1 MPKGFTSFHRHAG
14 RPGEGPGPES
24 LARSAVSFAA
34 PGGEF
39 TEGAP
44 ISFSNDE
51 SAARHYLNEILAQ
64 PGVVTRDAHEAM
76 FSLSAPERP
85 ENVPDLQ
92 LRSVQ
97 QQALTGTRLVRFQQ
111 TQSSIPIFGSNVIV
125 ELDENRNFVG
135 SSGDVANIKG
145 VSPLAKLSPTQALRR
160 IVKFAGAK
168 PSAVKSVTAPDLTFF
183 HHDET
188 DTWHLAYF
196 CQKVPVAPPG
206 EPDEEG
212 LREIA
217 RQGHGFGLS
226 PRLTRPEF
234 DYLVDAHDG
243 SVLYYYSANPLLDV
257 PTQLHGQDENGTD
270 QTFFGR
276 VVTSTF
282 TLDDPLRG
290 VRTFDLKF
298 SDIEH
303 AVFPGGP
310 VSNTNA
316 DFAATNTA
324 AVSAHVNA
332 TRVLDFYKGELKRD
346 SIDDKG
352 MDLVSAV
359 NVTSPAAQQPPE
371 WFNACWWNGR
381 MWYGQVRDSTGKF
394 HSFSRFLDVIAH
406 ELTHGVTERT
416 ASLVY
421 RGQSGALNESFSD
434 IFGVIIRNWYEAGPN
449 GSVADWNWEI
459 GSGLGKNGLPLRDM
473 KNPARC
479 GYPDHMSKYRNLPE
493 TWQGDWG
500 GVHINSN
507 IHNKAACNILTAEDE
522 VGNSVFEPRE
532 VAILYYL
539 TLTRLDKLADFA
551 KTLQVLVDVAST
563 FYAGNPALRDK
574 KIAAIK
580 TAYAAAGIQ

>member
-14 RPGEGPGPES
+14 QPGEGPGPEN
-24 LARSAVSFAA
+24 LAPPALSFAP
-34 PGGEF
+34 PGAESAEEVPVG
-39 TEGAP
+39 
-44 ISFSNDE
+44 FSNDE
-51 SAARHYLNEILAQ
+51 SAARHYLNDIFSQ
-64 PGVVTRDAHEAM
+64 PGVEPGDALEAM
-76 FSLSAPERP
+76 FGLSAPERP

-97 QQALTGTRLVRFQQ
+97 EQALTQTRLVRFQQ

-125 ELDENRNFVG
+125 ELDLDRNFVG
-135 SSGDVANIKG
+135 SAGDVANIKG
-145 VSPLAKLSPTQALRR
+145 VSPLARLSPAQALRR
-160 IVKFAGAK
+160 VAKFAGAK
-168 PSAVKSVTAPDLTFF
+168 PGAVKGVAAPDLTFF
-183 HHDET
+183 HQDET

-206 EPDEEG
+206 APDEEG

-226 PRLTRPEF
+226 PRLTHPEF

-243 SVLYYYSANPLLDV
+243 AILYYYSANPLLDV
-257 PTQLHGQDENGTD
+257 PTRLRGKDENDVD
-270 QTFFGR
+270 QAFLGR
-276 VVTSTF
+276 QTTGAF
-282 TLDDPLRG
+282 ALDDPLRG
-290 VRTFDLKF
+290 VRTYDLNF
-298 SDIEH
+298 GDIEH
-303 AVFPGGP
+303 AAFPTTP
-310 VSNTNA
+310 VSNSSA
-316 DFAATNTA
+316 DLAAASTA

-332 TRVLDFYKGELKRD
+332 ARVLDFYKGELKRD

-352 MDLVSAV
+352 MDLISAV
-359 NVTSPAAQQPPE
+359 NVTSPAAQTPPD

-381 MWYGQVRDSTGKF
+381 MWYGQVRDSAGKF

-406 ELTHGVTERT
+406 ELTHGVTECT

-421 RGQSGALNESFSD
+421 RSQPGALNESFSD
-434 IFGVIIRNWYEAGPN
+434 IFGVIIRNWYETGPN
-449 GSVADWNWEI
+449 SSVSNWNWEI

-473 KNPARC
+473 KDPARC
-479 GYPDHMSKYRNLPE
+479 GYPDHMSKYRKLPE

-500 GVHINSN
+500 GVHVNSN
-507 IHNKAACNILTAEDE
+507 IHNRAAYNVLTAGDDS
-522 VGNSVFEPRE
+522 GNRVFEPRE

-551 KTLQVLVDVAST
+551 KTLQVLGDVAST
-563 FYAGNPALRDK
+563 FYAGDPPLRDQ

-580 TAYAAAGIQ
+580 SAYAAVGIK